1 MPILEACA
9 VIGVIAEVVV
19 TVVVIAWEVTVGAD
33 EVAAKAAASV
43 VIATKAVVSIVVA
56 AKAAVSIVVPAK
68 AGAVRFG
75 PTQAAQMRT
84 SEPSHGAAPGMF
96 ATKSA
101 THVPTAEAT
110 ARVAASAAAT
120 AR

>member
-43 VIATKAVVSIVVA
+43 VIAAKAVVSIVVA
-56 AKAAVSIVVPAK
+56 AKAAVSIVVPAE
-68 AGAVRFG
+68 AGAVRFD

-96 ATKSA
+96 AAKSA

-110 ARVAASAAAT
+110 AHVAASAAAT